1 MLKILSTLVAVSLV
15 GPATLAFADD
25 SAAAAKKAAEE
36 AMVAGDNAE
45 KAGEKAEQAGDRAQ
59 SSKDARH
66 QMKARHQMHARQ
78 DRPGEKHARQAV
90 GELQRADPGLT
101 RFFDEAAGYAV
112 FPTVGKGGMGIGGAR
127 GTGVLY
133 EKGVV
138 TGKTSLTQLTV
149 GLQLGGQAYT
159 EVIFFET
166 EQTLAAFKKGEFA
179 MAAQVSAV
187 AAKAGASANARYVD
201 GVSVFTLAKG
211 GVMAEASVGGQK
223 FSYHPFQKAVLTS
236 SR

>member
-1 MLKILSTLVAVSLV
+1 MLKILTTLVAVTLM
-15 GPATLAFADD
+15 GPVTLALADD
-25 SAAAAKKAAEE
+25 SAADARKAGRE
-36 AMVAGDNAE
+36 AVN
-45 KAGEKAEQAGDRAQ
+45 AGEKAEKAGDKAQQAGDKAQ
-59 SSKDARH
+59 ASRNARH
-66 QMKARHQMHARQ
+66 QKYDRHDQ
-78 DRPGEKHARQAV
+78 PGVKHARLAI

-101 RFFDEAAGYAV
+101 RLFDGAAGYAV

-133 EKGVV
+133 EKSVP
-138 TGKTSLTQLTV
+138 TGKTTLTQVTV

-166 EQTLAAFKKGEFA
+166 EKTLAAFKRGEFA

-223 FSYHPFQKAVLTS
+223 FSYRPYQKALLTS

>member
-1 MLKILSTLVAVSLV
+1 MLKILSSTLVAASLV
-15 GPATLAFADD
+15 APGALAFASD
-25 SAAAAKKAAEE
+25 SAAATTK
-36 AMVAGDNAE
+36 AGDEAVV
-45 KAGEKAEQAGDRAQ
+45 AGEKAERAGEKAKHAGAEAR
-59 SSKDARH
+59 SSMKGRH
-66 QMKARHQMHARQ
+66 AIHARQ
-78 DRPGEKHARQAV
+78 DRPGEKHSRQAID
-90 GELQRADPGLT
+90 ELKQADPDMT
-101 RFFDEAAGYAV
+101 RLFDDAAGYAV

-133 EKGVV
+133 EKGVP
-138 TGKTSLTQLTV
+138 TGKTTLTQLTV

-166 EQTLAAFKKGEFA
+166 AKTLASFKEGEFA

-187 AAKAGASANARYVD
+187 AAKAGASANAKYVD

-223 FSYHPFQKAVLTS
+223 FSYRPFPKAVLTS
-236 SR
+236 AR

>member
-1 MLKILSTLVAVSLV
+1 MLKILSTLVAVALM
-15 GPATLAFADD
+15 GPASAALAED
-25 SAAAAKKAAEE
+25 SAAAAKKAGEE
-36 AMVAGDNAE
+36 AVVAGEKAE
-45 KAGEKAEQAGDRAQ
+45 KAGAKAEQAGDKAQ
-59 SSKDARH
+59 ASKNTRH
-66 QMKARHQMHARQ
+66 EKYARQ
-78 DRPGEKHARQAV
+78 DRPGEKHARLAI
-90 GELQRADPGLT
+90 GELQQADPGLA
-101 RFFDEAAGYAV
+101 RFFDVAAGYAV

-138 TGKTSLTQLTV
+138 TGKTTLTQLTV

-166 EQTLAAFKKGEFA
+166 EKTLADFKKGEFA

-187 AAKAGASANARYVD
+187 AAKAGASANAKYVD

-223 FSYHPFQKAVLTS
+223 FSYRPFTKAVAS

>member
-1 MLKILSTLVAVSLV
+1 MTKILSTLVAVTLM
-15 GPATLAFADD
+15 GPAALAFADD
-25 SAAAAKKAAEE
+25 SAAAGAKKAGEE
-36 AMVAGDNAE
+36 AIKAGENAE
-45 KAGEKAEQAGDRAQ
+45 QAGEKAEKAGQKAEQAGNKAKK
-59 SSKDARH
+59 SARH
-66 QMKARHQMHARQ
+66 DEAGLKEARHAI
-78 DRPGEKHARQAV
+78 
-90 GELQRADPGLT
+90 GELERADPGLT
-101 RFFDEAAGYAV
+101 RLFNGAAGYAV
-112 FPTVGKGGMGIGGAR
+112 FATVGKGGVGIGGAH

-133 EKGVV
+133 EKGVAI
-138 TGKTSLTQLTV
+138 GKATLTQLTV

-166 EQTLAAFKKGEFA
+166 GKSLADFKKGEFA

-187 AAKAGASANARYVD
+187 AAAAGASANAKYVD

-223 FSYHPFQKAVLTS
+223 FSYHPFSHAITTS

>member
-1 MLKILSTLVAVSLV
+1 MWKILSTLVAVSLV
-15 GPATLAFADD
+15 GPVSMALAED
-25 SAAAAKKAAEE
+25 SAAAAKKAGDE
-36 AMVAGDNAE
+36 AVVAGEKAE
-45 KAGEKAEQAGDRAQ
+45 KAGEKAEQAGDRVQA
-59 SSKDARH
+59 SRNARH
-66 QMKARHQMHARQ
+66 QSNGRHDQ
-78 DRPGEKHARQAV
+78 PGVKHARQAI
-90 GELQRADPGLT
+90 GELQQADPGLN
-101 RFFDEAAGYAV
+101 RLFDDAAGYAV
-112 FPTVGKGGMGIGGAR
+112 FPTVGKGGMGIGGAH

-133 EKGVV
+133 EKNVAM
-138 TGKTSLTQLTV
+138 GKTTLTQLTV

-166 EQTLAAFKKGEFA
+166 EHSLASFKKGEFA

-223 FSYHPFQKAVLTS
+223 FSYRPFPKAVLTS